1 METRQQMMKGLSLL
15 TRFSASRRTFSVS
28 PSLKADILQSLYL
41 SQLKAY
47 KPSKAAAKTDLP
59 ETFALPAAPP
69 VPAFDK
75 TEAVTASSGKVE
87 EEAWPALYDPIDD
100 PNNYNGMPL
109 CLEYSTRNYIKFLQ
123 RENLTT
129 THNNK

>member
-1 METRQQMMKGLSLL
+1 MKGLSLL
-15 TRFSASRRTFSVS
+15 TRFSSRRTFSVS
-28 PSLKADILQSLYL
+28 PSPKADILQSLYL

-47 KPSKAAAKTDLP
+47 KPSKATAKTELP

-75 TEAVTASSGKVE
+75 TEAVTAASSGKVE

-100 PNNYNGMPL
+100 PNNYNGIL
-109 CLEYSTRNYIKFLQ
+109 
-123 RENLTT
+123 
-129 THNNK
+129 